1 MKKIYIIALLVIV
14 VVLCLVSMTATK
26 QLNDGIYKGESQ
38 SKYTAEPYWGQVTLE
53 VKDDKVNLISFQIVD
68 KDKNEVFGPNYER
81 HFRST
86 PEYVT
91 QCRLE
96 VKGIKAYTEAFLKA
110 KDISKVDAITGATWS
125 YNLFRD
131 ALNAALEQALHK

>member
-14 VVLCLVSMTATK
+14 VVLCLVSMSATK

-53 VKDDKVNLISFQIVD
+53 VKDDKVNLIYFQIVD

-81 HFRST
+81 HFRSNQ
-86 PEYVT
+86 EYIT

-131 ALNAALEQALHK
+131 ALNAALEKARHK